1 MGSQPC
7 LFRTY
12 NHTDPEEEKPRPYLR
27 NPGLA
32 DSCLIWS
39 VARATSAAPYLFD
52 DAVID
57 GRRFFDGGLI
67 INNPSPE
74 SYFEVDCL
82 HQQRL
87 QHKAAQEGRRIDSK
101 QQSSPSVAVLVSIGS
116 GLRPLPKSRS
126 KVGLPGMDRVT
137 GLIDRLVWATW
148 TSTERAHE
156 QMERAIYETET
167 DYYRFNVEEGIGSV
181 RQDEWKKKKHTN
193 KTLTLIE
200 NMTLLYTGKDEVDRQ
215 LQECAED
222 LVELRRK
229 QL

>member
-1 MGSQPC
+1 M
-7 LFRTY
+7 
-12 NHTDPEEEKPRPYLR
+12 
-27 NPGLA
+27 
-32 DSCLIWS
+32 
-39 VARATSAAPYLFD
+39 VAGATSAAPYLFD
-52 DAVID
+52 GAVID
-57 GRRFFDGGLI
+57 GKKFIDGGLI

-87 QHKAAQEGRRIDSK
+87 QHRGGKGEDRVDSK

-126 KVGLPGMDRVT
+126 KVGLLCMDRVT
-137 GLIDRLVWATW
+137 GLIDRLVWAAW

-156 QMERAIYETET
+156 QMKRETWQTET
-167 DYYRFNVEEGIGSV
+167 AYYRFNVENGIGSV
-181 RQDEWKKKKHTN
+181 RLDEWKKRKHFN
-193 KTLTLIE
+193 ETLGLI
-200 NMTLLYTGKDEVDRQ
+200 NSMTTQYMNRDEVDQQ
-215 LQECAED
+215 LQRCAEQ

>member
-1 MGSQPC
+1 M
-7 LFRTY
+7 
-12 NHTDPEEEKPRPYLR
+12 
-27 NPGLA
+27 
-32 DSCLIWS
+32 

-52 DAVID
+52 GAVID
-57 GRRFFDGGLI
+57 GKKFIDGGLI

-87 QHKAAQEGRRIDSK
+87 QHKGGQGEGRVDSE
-101 QQSSPSVAVLVSIGS
+101 QQSNPSVAVLVSLGS
-116 GLRPLPKSRS
+116 GLRSLPKSRS

-137 GLIDRLVWATW
+137 GLIDRLVWAAW

-156 QMERAIYETET
+156 QMKRETWQTET
-167 DYYRFNVEEGIGSV
+167 AYHRFNVEKGIGNV
-181 RQDEWKKKKHTN
+181 RQDEWKKRKHTN
-193 KTLTLIE
+193 KTLALIKS
-200 NMTLLYTGKDEVDRQ
+200 MTTQYMDRDDVDEQ
-215 LQECAED
+215 LQRCAEQ